1 MKRTDVFI
9 LGANTGCAAVV
20 LQSVSAASSTLAIV
34 YFDVISVRRSFLVI
48 LLVLI
53 STNEGV
59 VIRIHGALEFVN
71 LLLHALTERLAFFE
85 VVRPFR
91 WAKGAEKT

>member
-1 MKRTDVFI
+1 MKRTGVFI
-9 LGANTGCAAVV
+9 LGANTGCTAVV
-20 LQSVSAASSTLAIV
+20 LQSVSAASSAFAIV
-34 YFDVISVRRSFLVI
+34 YCDIISVPRSLRVI
-48 LLVLI
+48 LLGLI
-53 STNEGV
+53 STNEEV

-71 LLLHALTERLAFFE
+71 LLLHAFTERLAFFE